1 MHTSLP
7 SENPVVS
14 LDVAKAFLSFGGF
27 HTQGFSGYLVR
38 AASEKNVKNPAVS
51 PLAAKMHNLYTG

>member
-7 SENPVVS
+7 SENLVVS
-14 LDVAKAFLSFGGF
+14 LDMAKAFLSFGGF

-38 AASEKNVKNPAVS
+38 AASEKNVLEHSSLFGRADDII
-51 PLAAKMHNLYTG
+51 

>member
-7 SENPVVS
+7 SENSVVS

-27 HTQGFSGYLVR
+27 YTQGLSGYLVR
-38 AASEKNVKNPAVS
+38 VEQASEKNVLEHSFLFRKS
-51 PLAAKMHNLYTG
+51 R